1 MKTFKQLKTVILIFC
16 LGLFA
21 INNPL
26 FSNTLK
32 YGNSLEDVENISGI
46 SFIEQ
51 DHERDGG
58 GEQQEEGEHEDED
71 LQNHQKESEHIDHA
85 VSDEKEEAESHHH
98 ESGAEHEHA
107 EGHEESHS
115 ESVEHGGHGEEEEH
129 GGHES
134 NTAPLLFIILAL
146 IIGVATRH
154 FVKKSPFP
162 FTVMLLILGII
173 LGLVDRLGYFSVYD
187 ILGFKLEF
195 TAISKS
201 IEFAANMD
209 PHMLLF
215 IFLPILIFEAS
226 YAMDLHTFKKTSTNA
241 VLLAVPGILM
251 ALGLTA
257 ALAMGL
263 KFMGIGL
270 NGWDWALA
278 LMFGSIVS
286 ATDPVAVVALLKE
299 LGASKKLGTLIE
311 GESLLNDGTAIVLF
325 MVFFLGITG
334 EATDGSPILEFFR
347 VAFGGLFIGAL
358 FGYIVIRWIKNVFND
373 ALVETSLVIATAYL
387 TFFIAEHTFHVSGVL
402 GLVALGLIIGGVGR
416 ARISPQVEHFM
427 HEFWELAGFI
437 ANCLIFLIV
446 GIVVAERSV
455 FSLNDFLL
463 LGIFYIGIHVVRAI
477 VILVLYPLM
486 KRAGYGLPKKDAII
500 VWYGALRGAIG
511 LALALIVAGVDD
523 QYIPKEIKDQ
533 FLFFTAGIVT
543 LTLLI
548 NASTIKYLVEYLG
561 LTKVS
566 AAKAQMLINAR
577 EYLHDST
584 ENQIE
589 RLKSDRFIRKSDWDA
604 VGNYLPV
611 KEMAM
616 DVEGVESKESIAELR
631 KRFLEAE
638 KSSYWHQFKDGLVG
652 PISVRNLSD
661 NISRLL
667 DEGGKVPLSERK
679 DLEESWKIPEFL
691 SKASR
696 WPLIGKLAKDW
707 YLDRMTLS
715 YDCAVSFVMAQEE
728 ALKLVESMIRSEK
741 EDKNALIL
749 IESEINE
756 NRIEGQTF
764 LRNLRKNYPGVFKA
778 VSTKQAIRSLLNYE
792 SKTIERLQKRGRI
805 DGGEASRM
813 MKSIENRMKILQKTP
828 PSVDID
834 EVPKDSRH

>member
-1 MKTFKQLKTVILIFC
+1 M
-16 LGLFA
+16 
-21 INNPL
+21 N
-26 FSNTLK
+26 
-32 YGNSLEDVENISGI
+32 
-46 SFIEQ
+46 
-51 DHERDGG
+51 
-58 GEQQEEGEHEDED
+58 
-71 LQNHQKESEHIDHA
+71 
-85 VSDEKEEAESHHH
+85 
-98 ESGAEHEHA
+98 
-107 EGHEESHS
+107 
-115 ESVEHGGHGEEEEH
+115 
-129 GGHES
+129 
-134 NTAPLLFIILAL
+134 
-146 IIGVATRH
+146 
-154 FVKKSPFP
+154 
-162 FTVMLLILGII
+162 
-173 LGLVDRLGYFSVYD
+173 
-187 ILGFKLEF
+187 LEF
-195 TAISKS
+195 TALSKS
-201 IEFAANMD
+201 IDFAANMD

-241 VLLAVPGILM
+241 ILLAVPGILM
-251 ALGLTA
+251 ALGLTG

-263 KFMGIGL
+263 QYMGMGL
-270 NGWDWALA
+270 DGWDWALA

-334 EATDGSPILEFFR
+334 EATGGSPILEFFR
-347 VAFGGLFIGAL
+347 VAFGGLFIGGL

-387 TFFIAEHTFHVSGVL
+387 TFFVAEHTFHVSGVL

-455 FSLNDFLL
+455 FSINDFLL
-463 LGIFYIGIHVVRAI
+463 LGIFYLGIHVVRAI
-477 VILVLYPLM
+477 VIMILYPIM
-486 KRAGYGLPKKDAII
+486 KRAGYGLPRKDAII

-548 NASTIKYLVEYLG
+548 NASTIKYIVEALG

-566 AAKAQMLINAR
+566 PAKAQMLTNAR
-577 EYLHDST
+577 EYLHEST
-584 ENQIE
+584 RNQIE
-589 RLKSDRFIRKSDWDA
+589 RLKTDRHIRKSHWDQ
-604 VGNYLPV
+604 VEEYLPS
-611 KEMAM
+611 KDA
-616 DVEGVESKESIAELR
+616 DIKVEGVEAHEAITELR

-638 KSSYWHQFKDGLVG
+638 KSSYWHQFKDGLLGANGVS
-652 PISVRNLSD
+652 ILSD
-661 NISRLL
+661 NISHLL
-667 DEGGKVPLSERK
+667 DEGGKVPLSDRK
-679 DLEESWKIPEFL
+679 DLEESWKIPEIL
-691 SKASR
+691 NKVSK
-696 WPLIGKLAKDW
+696 WPLIGNIAKNW
-707 YLDRMTLS
+707 YLDQMTLS

-728 ALKLVESMIRSEK
+728 ALKLAESMSRSDK
-741 EDKNALIL
+741 EDKSALEL

-764 LRNLRKNYPGVFKA
+764 LRNLRSNYPGVYRS
-778 VSTKQAIRSLLNYE
+778 VSTNQAIRSLLNYE

-813 MKSIENRMKILQKTP
+813 MKEIDNRMKVLQKNP
-828 PSVDID
+828 PKID
-834 EVPKDSRH
+834 LTEVPKDARH

>member
-1 MKTFKQLKTVILIFC
+1 MPSLRINHLPFLKVACTL
-16 LGLFA
+16 LFL
-21 INNPL
+21 L
-26 FSNTLK
+26 FSFSPIETNGVPQDH
-32 YGNSLEDVENISGI
+32 GNSI
-46 SFIEQ
+46 
-51 DHERDGG
+51 H
-58 GEQQEEGEHEDED
+58 QQEEVIVDKVTDPKELHED
-71 LQNHQKESEHIDHA
+71 SDH
-85 VSDEKEEAESHHH
+85 S
-98 ESGAEHEHA
+98 
-107 EGHEESHS
+107 EGHKT
-115 ESVEHGGHGEEEEH
+115 
-129 GGHES
+129 
-134 NTAPLLFIILAL
+134 NTAPILFIILAMF
-146 IIGVATRH
+146 IGVATRH

-162 FTVMLLILGII
+162 FTVLLLIIGIALG
-173 LGLVDRLGYFSVYD
+173 VANRLGYLDMVE
-187 ILGFKLEF
+187 G
-195 TAISKS
+195 ISES
-201 IEFAANMD
+201 IKFAANMD

-241 VLLAVPGILM
+241 ILLAVPGILI
-251 ALGLTA
+251 ALALTG

-263 KFMGIGL
+263 GYAGIGL
-270 NGWDWALA
+270 MDWDWSLA
-278 LMFGSIVS
+278 LMFGAIVS

-334 EATDGSPILEFFR
+334 AATDGSPILEFFR
-347 VAFGGLFIGAL
+347 VAFGGLLIGTI
-358 FGYIVIRWIKNVFND
+358 FGYLVINWVKHVFND
-373 ALVETSLVIATAYL
+373 SLVETSLVIASAYL

-416 ARISPQVEHFM
+416 SRISPQVEHFM

-455 FSLNDFLL
+455 FNVNDFLI
-463 LGIFYIGIHVVRAI
+463 LGIFYIGIHLVRAL
-477 VILVLYPLM
+477 VILILYPFM

-523 QYIPKEIKDQ
+523 QYIPQHIRDQ
-533 FLFFTAGIVT
+533 FLFYTAGIVT
-543 LTLLI
+543 LTLLV

-561 LTKVS
+561 LTKIS
-566 AAKAQMLINAR
+566 PAKATMINNAR
-577 EYLHDST
+577 EYLREST
-584 ENQIE
+584 QNQIE
-589 RLKSDRFIRKSDWDA
+589 RLKADRFIRKSDWEH
-604 VGNYLPV
+604 VEQYLPR
-611 KEMAM
+611 ETM
-616 DVEGVESKESIAELR
+616 EETHEIAAKDAIVELR

-638 KSSYWHQFKDGLVG
+638 KSSYWHQFKDGLLG
-652 PISVRNLSD
+652 PIGVKILSD
-661 NISRLL
+661 NISHLL
-667 DEGGKVPLSERK
+667 DEGGVIPLSERK
-679 DLEESWKIPEFL
+679 DLEEDWKIPEIL
-691 SKASR
+691 NKVSN
-696 WPLIGKLAKDW
+696 WPVLGSFAKSW
-707 YLDRMTLS
+707 YLDRMMLS

-728 ALKLVESMIRSEK
+728 ALKLLDSLMRSEK
-741 EDKNALIL
+741 EDKASLAT

-778 VSTKQAIRSLLNYE
+778 VSTTQAIRSLMNYE

-813 MKSIENRMKILQKTP
+813 MKAIDNRLKKLQKSP
-828 PSVDID
+828 PSTEVK

>member
-1 MKTFKQLKTVILIFC
+1 MTTDVLRQCSRLISCIYILLF
-16 LGLFA
+16 LGISTPCIAADIIPQEEIVLLEQ
-21 INNPL
+21 NN
-26 FSNTLK
+26 
-32 YGNSLEDVENISGI
+32 GNEGGLSEHDEAEAHGDVEVN
-46 SFIEQ
+46 
-51 DHERDGG
+51 HE
-58 GEQQEEGEHEDED
+58 EHSSHEEGE
-71 LQNHQKESEHIDHA
+71 
-85 VSDEKEEAESHHH
+85 
-98 ESGAEHEHA
+98 G
-107 EGHEESHS
+107 
-115 ESVEHGGHGEEEEH
+115 HGGHD
-129 GGHES
+129 
-134 NTAPLLFIILAL
+134 NTAPLLFIILAIL
-146 IIGVATRH
+146 IGVATRH

-162 FTVMLLILGII
+162 FTVMLLILGIV
-173 LGLVDRLGYFSVYD
+173 LGVVDRLGYFSVYELFGMH
-187 ILGFKLEF
+187 IEF

-201 IEFAANMD
+201 IDFAANMD

-251 ALGLTA
+251 ALGMTA

-263 KFMGIGL
+263 KYAGIGL
-270 NGWDWALA
+270 NNWTWALA

-347 VAFGGLFIGAL
+347 VAFGGLFIGVL

-373 ALVETSLVIATAYL
+373 ALVETSLVIAAAYL
-387 TFFIAEHTFHVSGVL
+387 TFFVAEHTFHVSGVL

-455 FSLNDFLL
+455 FNVNDFILL
-463 LGIFYIGIHVVRAI
+463 AIFYIGIHVVRAI
-477 VILVLYPLM
+477 VIAILYPFM

-523 QYIPKEIKDQ
+523 QFISKEIKDQ

-548 NASTIKYLVEYLG
+548 NASTIKFLVARLG

-566 AAKAQMLINAR
+566 PAKAQMLVNAR
-577 EYLHDST
+577 EYLHEST
-584 ENQIE
+584 SNQIE
-589 RLKSDRFIRKSDWDA
+589 RLKGDRFIKKSNWEE
-604 VGNYLPV
+604 VNHYLP
-611 KEMAM
+611 EEEAILE
-616 DVEGVESKESIAELR
+616 VEGIASKESIAELR

-638 KSSYWHQFKDGLVG
+638 KSSYWHQFKDGLLG
-652 PISVRNLSD
+652 ANSVSILSD
-661 NISRLL
+661 NISKLL
-667 DEGGKVPLSERK
+667 DEGGKVPLSDRK

-691 SKASR
+691 SKVSR
-696 WPLIGKLAKDW
+696 WPLVGKIAKDW

-728 ALKLVESMIRSEK
+728 ALKLVESLIRSGK
-741 EDKNALIL
+741 EDQDALIL

-778 VSTKQAIRSLLNYE
+778 VSTTQAIRSLLNYE
-792 SKTIERLQKRGRI
+792 AKTIERLQKRGRI
-805 DGGEASRM
+805 DSGEASRM
-813 MKSIENRMKILQKTP
+813 MKSIENRTKILQKDP
-828 PSVDID
+828 PSIDIA
-834 EVPKDSRH
+834 EVPKDARH